1 VEQQHSTSGP
11 VTPSSQVSD
20 FPDQITVF
28 HVEHLPPPTPAM
40 FHVEHYG
47 SPPTHLQ
54 MTMKRLG
61 RGLGSLIQDSEP
73 ETAKQELPLADIRPN
88 PFQPRRVF
96 DPVGLEELRDSIRN
110 HGLLQPVVVRK
121 AEEGYQLV
129 SGERRW
135 RASRLAGMSNIPAI
149 IRPDVDDDA
158 MLELALVENVQRRDL
173 NAIERA
179 KAYKEMMDRLGV
191 TQKEVADKVGL
202 KRSSVAN
209 LMRLLDLPE
218 PVQDMVSE
226 ERLSMGHGKALLGLE
241 REVDTLKLAKEVADQ
256 GMSVRE
262 VEKRVRS
269 LASPEAESAEPKP
282 KVVEPELVPWAKS
295 MEERIRESLG
305 TRVQLKNG
313 PKYRGQIVIHYYN
326 REDLERIYE
335 TLAPREEI

>member
-1 VEQQHSTSGP
+1 
-11 VTPSSQVSD
+11 
-20 FPDQITVF
+20 
-28 HVEHLPPPTPAM
+28 M
-40 FHVEHYG
+40 FHVEH
-47 SPPTHLQ
+47 SDRPIHPPK

-61 RGLGSLIQDSEP
+61 RGLGSLIQDSESEP
-73 ETAKQELPLADIRPN
+73 PKQELKLSEIRPN

-110 HGLLQPVVVRK
+110 HGLLQPVVVRQVDG
-121 AEEGYQLV
+121 GYQLI

-135 RASRLAGMSNIPAI
+135 RASRLAGLASIPAM

-218 PVQDMVSE
+218 AVQDMVSE

-241 REVDTLKLAKEVADQ
+241 REVDAVRLAKDVVES

-269 LASPEAESAEPKP
+269 LADQEAEPSDSKP
-282 KVVEPELVPWAKS
+282 KVVEQELVPWAKS

-326 REDLERIYE
+326 REDLERLYE